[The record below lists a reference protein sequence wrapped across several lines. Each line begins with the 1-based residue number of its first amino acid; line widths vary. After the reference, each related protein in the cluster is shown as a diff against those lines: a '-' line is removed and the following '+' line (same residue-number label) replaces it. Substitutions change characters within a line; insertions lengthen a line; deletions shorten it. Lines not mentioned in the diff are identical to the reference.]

1 MESTDLNVILTLI
14 TVILFLIYGVMRYFR
29 THIKRPTF
37 LIIDTI
43 YNRFYDVCFKEINS
57 SGQYLL
63 LDKLYST
70 MSYEFKKANISDDE
84 VKNYINYL
92 DKKSGQY
99 WFLPVITALTSFIGI
114 NNMESMK
121 KVLENVVATQKNNH
135 GVMGNLVNQAIEK
148 GSHLGFWGIAILTLL
163 IVFLFFKT
171 IFGDNLNR
179 NVKESWKKTILKD
192 YIDYPR
198 SEVKFNFHKLQQSR
212 KILDFLSDFNLNK
225 RKNTISF
232 KEDNLIKIKIDN
244 RCDNCTKEIKYYK
257 WVDCT
262 KDIEYSGKPLDIYFR
277 KKVYRVLIILMD
289 DGRNIIIRP
298 FIYPDV
304 DLEFIYLCAIR
315 NTKMETISQK
325 SYSIPILGRYYR
337 KIDTYEREGKKFRKL
352 GCNAL
357 FFICFL
363 IVYFLILGLIVYG
376 GILLPVIFAIYI
388 LSDFLTTKMFDK

>member
-43 YNRFYDVCFKEINS
+43 YNRFYDMCFKEINS

-70 MSYEFKKANISDDE
+70 MSYELKKANISDDE

-135 GVMGNLVNQAIEK
+135 GVMGNLVNQAIEQ
-148 GSHLGFWGIAILTLL
+148 GSHLGFWGIAIPTLL

-198 SEVKFNFHKLQQSR
+198 SEVKFNFHNLQQSR

-232 KEDNLIKIKIDN
+232 KEDNLIKIEIDN
-244 RCDNCTKEIKYYK
+244 RYVDYTKGF
-257 WVDCT
+257 
-262 KDIEYSGKPLDIYFR
+262 EYSGKLLDIYFQG
-277 KKVYRVLIILMD
+277 KVYRVRIKLMD
-289 DGRNIIIRP
+289 DSRNIEI
-298 FIYPDV
+298 FTTYYPDV
-304 DLEFIYLCAIR
+304 DVEFIYLCAIR
-315 NTKMETISQK
+315 NTKMKTISQK
-325 SYSIPILGRYYR
+325 SYSIPILGKYYR
-337 KIDTYEREGKKFRKL
+337 KIDTYEREGKKGRKFF
-352 GCNAL
+352 CNAY
-357 FFICFL
+357 FFIRFL
-363 IVYFLILGLIVYG
+363 IVYFLILGLIVHG
-376 GILLPVIFAIYI
+376 GILLPVIFLIYI

>member
-135 GVMGNLVNQAIEK
+135 GVMGNLVNQAIEQ
-148 GSHLGFWGIAILTLL
+148 GSHLGFLGIAILTLL

-198 SEVKFNFHKLQQSR
+198 SEVKFDFHKLQQSR
-212 KILDFLSDFNLNK
+212 KILYFLSYFNFEK
-225 RKNTISF
+225 RKNTIEF
-232 KEDNLIKIKIDN
+232 KKDNLIKIEIDN
-244 RCDNCTKEIKYYK
+244 RCVDYTKG
-257 WVDCT
+257 
-262 KDIEYSGKPLDIYFR
+262 IEYSGKLLDIYFQG
-277 KKVYRVLIILMD
+277 KVYKVRIKLMD
-289 DGRNIIIRP
+289 DSRNIEI
-298 FIYPDV
+298 FTTYYPDV
-304 DLEFIYLCAIR
+304 DVEFIYLCAIR

-337 KIDTYEREGKKFRKL
+337 KIDTYEREGKKFRKFV
-352 GCNAL
+352 CNVS

-376 GILLPVIFAIYI
+376 GILLPVIFVIYI